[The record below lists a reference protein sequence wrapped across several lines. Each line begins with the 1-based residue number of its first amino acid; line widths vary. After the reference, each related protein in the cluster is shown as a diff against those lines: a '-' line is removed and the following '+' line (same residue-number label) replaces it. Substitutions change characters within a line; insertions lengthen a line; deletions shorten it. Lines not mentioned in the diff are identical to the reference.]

1 LSDFGP
7 PNEEKRDRKSS
18 DDKTE
23 ESDPPEKTQ
32 DSDQEIMEES
42 RLNKWVKKSPQ
53 ELKKSF

>member
-1 LSDFGP
+1 MSDFGT
-7 PNEEKRDRKSS
+7 PNEEKRDRNSL
-18 DDKTE
+18 DDKTK

>member
-7 PNEEKRDRKSS
+7 PNEEKRDGKSL